1 MSRPALLSLF
11 LAGALVSPALAMDP
25 RMPLLSEDQGPAAKV
40 ERFRQAYAEDSK
52 ALAGLDAAAPARDRI
67 HRALLAAV
75 PAYAQAYAEYERLG
89 DNADAWQAVASSSDD
104 LYLKSHATYFLGRSL
119 LAQDDLAGAAEAL
132 EAVRGRL
139 RVGTPYTDEA
149 TFYLGYVYARL
160 PELGEHDA
168 QGAKARAQQLL
179 GELVSRDVPERVS
192 EGAHWLLRELRG
204 EGMGPLLEL
213 AKRMETIERLIR
225 RTRTGKG
232 TQKRQEQVVAQI
244 DKLIELMRE
253 KECKGGSCSKP
264 GEQHKPGECKKP
276 GAPKGTP
283 KTPPKSGAKKSTL
296 PGGDGKEGELHEAS
310 RAADQDGWASMKK
323 KEREKVEQFLKQRFP
338 TRYRELIE
346 KYFRGVAEADK

>member
-1 MSRPALLSLF
+1 MQRPALLSLL
-11 LAGALVSPALAMDP
+11 LAGALAGPALAMDP

-40 ERFRQAYAEDSK
+40 ERFRKAYAEDPR
-52 ALAGLDAAAPARDRI
+52 ALAGLDGAAPTRDRI

-89 DNADAWQAVASSSDD
+89 DNADAWQAVAASSDD

-139 RVGTPYTDEA
+139 RVGTPYADEA

-160 PELGEHDA
+160 PELGEYDA

-179 GELVSRDVPERVS
+179 GELISRDVPERVS

-253 KECKGGSCSKP
+253 KEKKGGGSCDKP
-264 GEQHKPGECKKP
+264 GQKKKP
-276 GAPKGTP
+276 GQCDKPGTP
-283 KTPPKSGAKKSTL
+283 KGPPKQGAKKSTL